1 MPKDTIKKGKNQI
14 DNIDD
19 IVDKK
24 KVKQG
29 KSAYDELKGSITE
42 VKSLVMSM
50 KTIAA
55 KPIILNIKLN
65 VKGLGK
71 LQSLKDALSFSTIN
85 DNVVNQITDSTQSIQ
100 EALDNQLAG
109 KPKRVGNYKGRKKG
123 SKNKAKQVE
132 SEVDT
137 ELAVTES
144 DDKVTEEKLKNLDVA
159 NEVETG
165 LVEEQED
172 KKKGSLR
179 RLFEYMTRWRRILNK
194 QDMDE
199 FDKETKKKGEIL
211 KDMLKGALAGFTLG
225 KLADMLMPRDQLD
238 ELTKTRE
245 DFIRAYGDTKVYK
258 GLKSSLF
265 KQMRELNEKIGVSA
279 FNSQDVIRGIRLA
292 IEANIPESIAE
303 AFAVAAVKAEKVGI
317 RVGEGLARKIAQ
329 GFKESSDQILDT
341 LSNVMTQFSLND
353 DIKTSITSAIT
364 EYDSFIVKFSKDTEQ
379 QKRSAGNLAATLAY
393 LEDNNVMTVDQ
404 AQKYLDLI
412 KSAGYGDTSAMET
425 LAKLGAGGAADMAK
439 GGNWQGAMQSVLTGL
454 SNKPTNS
461 TALDAMGLNFS
472 PDEIVNIQ
480 NGMKDIRNMVTEVN
494 SKYAEAMEII
504 DGMTQA
510 EKRAA
515 EVAESSWA
523 SRITNWL
530 TLTPL
535 LETAS
540 DWLEKMNINASTAAT
555 GIGILGGVMK
565 GVWSMIML
573 NRMNKAVAI
582 ISGTTPKV
590 KLLTRVARV
599 ASKGFKFLAWAIK
612 DFFTG
617 FGKALLS
624 LGKSVLFLGK
634 ALWGLATNPVVLAI
648 SLIIVA
654 IAAAIYLV
662 YKNWDKIVA
671 FFKKTVGYVKDLF
684 ERLGKAI
691 KEKFGWIWEP
701 IQKGWENL
709 VNFFKTSLDTVK
721 EVFKAATDAIYGAFK
736 SIWEP
741 IRDGFTSVRDYL
753 AGIFEKLPGPIQKA
767 LKVIF
772 LALNPLFLMIKGA
785 KMIYDWWKGHD
796 SSNDPAIDTSVQG
809 VMNDMGE
816 SDISAMQDAGKKGTA
831 IMDPDNGA
839 TYYTT
844 DKNEIEKARKEGRLV
859 DTKSGKTKPAVKS
872 AGGAKGGGGAF
883 GSDDKPKPKAK
894 VAETPSSLKSNAKS
908 SFNTVKVDVRKE
920 LKSVKV
926 DNNDQLSA
934 TRSSNELLK
943 NIETLLKGIYNNTES
958 SSGGFSTGFE
968 ADSLM

>member
-1 MPKDTIKKGKNQI
+1 MPKDTKKGKNQI

-50 KTIAA
+50 KNIAA
-55 KPIILNIKLN
+55 KPIILNIQLN

-100 EALDNQLAG
+100 ESLDNQLAG
-109 KPKRVGNYKGRKKG
+109 KSKRIGNYKGRKKG

-137 ELAVTES
+137 ELAITES

-292 IEANIPESIAE
+292 IEANIPESIAN

-364 EYDSFIVKFSKDTEQ
+364 EYDSFIVKFSKNTEQ

-393 LEDNNVMTVDQ
+393 LEDNNIMTVDQ

-461 TALDAMGLNFS
+461 TALDAMGLNFT

-494 SKYAEAMEII
+494 NKYSEAMKII

-573 NRMNKAVAI
+573 KRMNKAVAI

-590 KLLTRVARV
+590 GLLTKAAVGV
-599 ASKGFKFLAWAIK
+599 SKGFGMLAK
-612 DFFTG
+612 GVSTLFSG
-617 FGKALLS
+617 LGKA
-624 LGKSVLFLGK
+624 VLFLGK

-662 YKNWDKIVA
+662 YKNWDKIVN
-671 FFKKTVGYVKDLF
+671 FFKKTVAYVKDLF

-701 IQKGWENL
+701 IQKGWEKL
-709 VNFFKTSLDTVK
+709 VNFFKTSLETVK

-883 GSDDKPKPKAK
+883 GDDKPKAK
-894 VAETPSSLKSNAKS
+894 VAETPSSLKGSAKS
-908 SFNTVKVDVRKE
+908 AFNTVKVDVKKE

>member
-1 MPKDTIKKGKNQI
+1 MPKDTKNGKNQI

-50 KTIAA
+50 KNIAA

-71 LQSLKDALSFSTIN
+71 LQSIKDALSFSTIN

-100 EALDNQLAG
+100 ESLDNQLAG
-109 KPKRVGNYKGRKKG
+109 KSKRIGNYKGRKKG

-137 ELAVTES
+137 ELAITES

-179 RLFEYMTRWRRILNK
+179 RLFEYMTRWRRILNR

-199 FDKETKKKGEIL
+199 FDKQTKKKGEIL

-292 IEANIPESIAE
+292 IEANIPESIAN
-303 AFAVAAVKAEKVGI
+303 AFAVAAIKAEKVGI

-364 EYDSFIVKFSKDTEQ
+364 EYDSFIVKFSKNTEQ

-425 LAKLGAGGAADMAK
+425 LAKLGASGAADMAK

-461 TALDAMGLNFS
+461 TALDAMGLNFT

-480 NGMKDIRNMVTEVN
+480 NGMEDVRNMVIEVN
-494 SKYAEAMEII
+494 NKYSEAMEII

-555 GIGILGGVMK
+555 GIGILGGLMK
-565 GVWSMIML
+565 GVWSIVML
-573 NRMNKAVAI
+573 KRISTMNSLL
-582 ISGTTPKV
+582 SGTTPTVGSITKSLAV
-590 KLLTRVARV
+590 AKKAVVAFLTDP
-599 ASKGFKFLAWAIK
+599 SKMIMVSWI
-612 DFFTG
+612 
-617 FGKALLS
+617 ALV
-624 LGKSVLFLGK
+624 GV
-634 ALWGLATNPVVLAI
+634 TI
-648 SLIIVA
+648 
-654 IAAAIYLV
+654 AAIYL
-662 YKNWDKIVA
+662 NWDKIVA
-671 FFKKTVGYVKDLF
+671 FFKRSAKYV
-684 ERLGKAI
+684 A
-691 KEKFGWIWEP
+691 
-701 IQKGWENL
+701 
-709 VNFFKTSLDTVK
+709 
-721 EVFKAATDAIYGAFK
+721 EVFKGMAEVISGIFK
-736 SIWEP
+736 KIWEP
-741 IRDGFTSVRDYL
+741 IRDSFNAVADFL
-753 AGIFEKLPGPIQKA
+753 KGIFERLPGPIQKA
-767 LKVIF
+767 LKLIF
-772 LALNPLFLMIKGA
+772 VSLNPLFWMIKGA
-785 KMIYDWWKGHD
+785 KAIYDWWKR
-796 SSNDPAIDTSVQG
+796 NDVKETTGYTSG
-809 VMNDMGE
+809 EMSIMNDLGE
-816 SDISAMQDAGKKGTA
+816 SDMSKLKEAGKKTA
-831 IMDPDNGA
+831 IMDPENGA
-839 TYYTT
+839 TYYTA

-859 DTKSGKTKPAVKS
+859 DTKSDKTKPAVKL
-872 AGGAKGGGGAF
+872 AGGAAKVVSGAV
-883 GSDDKPKPKAK
+883 GPDDKPKAK
-894 VAETPSSLKSNAKS
+894 VAETPSSLKSSTKS
-908 SFNTVKVDVRKE
+908 ALNTVKVDVKKE

-934 TRSSNELLK
+934 TRSSNELLR